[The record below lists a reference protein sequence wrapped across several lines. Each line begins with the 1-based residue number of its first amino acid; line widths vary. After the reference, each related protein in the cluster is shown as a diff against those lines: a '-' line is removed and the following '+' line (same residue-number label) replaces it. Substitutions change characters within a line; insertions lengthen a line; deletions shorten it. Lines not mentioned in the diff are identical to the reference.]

1 MKRKEVGILRK
12 RIKWRGFEK
21 LRRELEGHILLIYQY
36 LVIYVSFNTQIQ
48 NLFFKVFFRVT
59 GHLNSLG
66 LIGLSV
72 WKSWQTPQSSANW
85 DG

>member
-48 NLFFKVFFRVT
+48 NLFLKCF
-59 GHLNSLG
+59 LG
-66 LIGLSV
+66 
-72 WKSWQTPQSSANW
+72 
-85 DG
+85 